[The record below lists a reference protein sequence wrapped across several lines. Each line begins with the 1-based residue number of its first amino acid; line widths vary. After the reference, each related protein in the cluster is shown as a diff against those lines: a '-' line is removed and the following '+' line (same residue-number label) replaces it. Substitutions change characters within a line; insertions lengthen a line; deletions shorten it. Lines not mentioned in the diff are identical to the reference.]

1 MRRYVRAP
9 GARFAPESCG
19 RMDRLR
25 LLRRALTPEEYVSL
39 RRLTGGMR
47 HLPFGEDTDAMEH
60 VLLSASDEDMELLAK
75 CQSALVP
82 TSEEDARPGSDVP
95 EEAMLPLPSPPARAA
110 RLQFRFEEDS
120 RELAAFLGSLRRNG
134 FRAVSVDTGLEVTV
148 FVDLV
153 GQSDLEVVQAM
164 ALAQSL
170 REIVRR
176 TSVNG
181 LRGHR
186 VGR

>member
-9 GARFAPESCG
+9 GARFAPDSCG
-19 RMDRLR
+19 RMNRLR
-25 LLRRALTPEEYVSL
+25 LLRRALTPEEYLSL

-47 HLPFGEDTDAMEH
+47 HLPFGEDADAMEH

-75 CQSALVP
+75 CQSALAP
-82 TSEEDARPGSDVP
+82 PGAEEAGTDGP
-95 EEAMLPLPSPPARAA
+95 EEAMLPLPAPAARAA
-110 RLQFRFEEDS
+110 RLQFRFDEDS

-148 FVDLV
+148 FVDLD